1 MKYRLLFGLI
11 IFTQTCIIAQSNK
24 YNQIMSSNSHD
35 DQHMLHYP
43 KFPNNLAEDIIEQCL
58 KKFLKKLKYLFSIH

>member
-43 KFPNNLAEDIIEQCL
+43 KFPNRVLDYSYVRPDDILLVQDI
-58 KKFLKKLKYLFSIH
+58 YTVS